1 MTIYLPG
8 YQAIEKFYESSRS
21 SIYRARRSMDLI
33 PVILKTSSQESRS
46 PKEIDRFQVEYNI
59 LRSLNIEGVVTA
71 YGLETYQEIPVII
84 LEDFGG
90 KSLQAWLDERIFSLE
105 EFLGLAI
112 RLTSILGEIHQHNI
126 IHKDV
131 NPSNIVFNPT
141 TGQVKIVDFGL
152 ATVLSP
158 ENLTFQNSDVLE
170 GTLAYISP
178 EQTGRMNRS
187 IDYRTDFYSL
197 GVTFYQLLSDRLPF
211 ETTDAL
217 ELVHCHLARE
227 PIPLDRIDPSIP
239 LSLSDLVMKL
249 MAKNAAD
256 RYQTTDEILVDLQA
270 CLDLIARTIITTEK
284 VAELDRTLTI
294 THTHSTST
302 SSNTTGSAAL
312 DLAALMKASQA
323 LAGEI
328 VLDKLLAKLM
338 KIAIE
343 NSGAQRGCLLLESNG
358 ELEIAAIVEP
368 QSVSILPAIPLNS
381 EASSNLVSLTIVNYV
396 ASTQE
401 SIVLNR
407 ATEDPRFDRDAYIID
422 RQPKSILCTPLVYQG
437 KRAGILY
444 LENNLTTDAFTPQR
458 LKVIQ
463 FLSTQAA
470 ISLDNAQLYNQ
481 LELRVQQRTL
491 ELTKTNDR
499 LQAEIL
505 ERQKSEQILR
515 SIVAGTVS
523 ATGVD
528 FFRSLVRSLA
538 DALDVRYAFIS
549 ECMDAP
555 PTRVR
560 SFAFWQGN
568 EFGDEFE
575 YALHGTPCERIIG
588 SNSYQCFPAQIQ
600 ALFPAEK
607 DEFEAMAAQSYA
619 GIPLITSTGNMLGHL
634 AVLDDK
640 QMESNARNQAIME
653 IFAAR
658 AVAEMERLQVE
669 DALRVSETKFS
680 TAFRSSPDAITI
692 STLND
697 GCYIEINDSCLRMLG
712 YHREEMLGRTTLELG
727 VWANPA
733 DRIAIA
739 QQLQQQG
746 TVSNLEI
753 WFRRKSGEIFP
764 TLFSAE
770 AIYLEDEPCLLAVA
784 ADITI
789 IKQAE
794 KALAR
799 LAEIGELAATIV
811 HEVRNPLTTILMGLN
826 AFKKLQLSDRFQE
839 YLALSLDEA
848 DRLQRLLSQ
857 ILLYSKPQTLDRSQL
872 ELNSFILETL
882 NTLQNTPVA
891 SDKHLQFV
899 ANTGAISV
907 LADKDK
913 LKQVLI
919 NLVTNACEA
928 VNPGDIVSINIRSSE
943 TYRVSIQIHNGGMPI
958 PADILPQITKPF
970 FTTKASGTGLGLA
983 IVKRIIEAHDGEFR
997 IESGEEIGSIVTV
1010 QLPLMLP

>member
-1 MTIYLPG
+1 
-8 YQAIEKFYESSRS
+8 
-21 SIYRARRSMDLI
+21 
-33 PVILKTSSQESRS
+33 
-46 PKEIDRFQVEYNI
+46 
-59 LRSLNIEGVVTA
+59 
-71 YGLETYQEIPVII
+71 
-84 LEDFGG
+84 
-90 KSLQAWLDERIFSLE
+90 LQ
-105 EFLGLAI
+105 
-112 RLTSILGEIHQHNI
+112 N
-126 IHKDV
+126 
-131 NPSNIVFNPT
+131 
-141 TGQVKIVDFGL
+141 
-152 ATVLSP
+152 SP
-158 ENLTFQNSDVLE
+158 ERDTKIENS
-170 GTLAYISP
+170 A
-178 EQTGRMNRS
+178 N
-187 IDYRTDFYSL
+187 
-197 GVTFYQLLSDRLPF
+197 
-211 ETTDAL
+211 
-217 ELVHCHLARE
+217 
-227 PIPLDRIDPSIP
+227 
-239 LSLSDLVMKL
+239 
-249 MAKNAAD
+249 
-256 RYQTTDEILVDLQA
+256 
-270 CLDLIARTIITTEK
+270 
-284 VAELDRTLTI
+284 I
-294 THTHSTST
+294 THSQ
-302 SSNTTGSAAL
+302 
-312 DLAALMKASQA
+312 LAKLMKASQT
-323 LAGEI
+323 LASEI
-328 VLDKLLAKLM
+328 VLDELLKKLM
-338 KIAIE
+338 TIAIE
-343 NSGAQRGCLLLESNG
+343 NSAAQRGCSILSNNG
-358 ELEIAAIVEP
+358 RLEIAAIFEP
-368 QSVSILPAIPLNS
+368 ESTSVLLSAIPLDS
-381 EASSNLVSLTIVNYV
+381 EAAKNLVAVAIVNY
-396 ASTQE
+396 AIATQE
-401 SIVLNR
+401 RIAIDCV
-407 ATEDPRFDRDAYIID
+407 TEDARFNRDLID
-422 RQPKSILCTPLVYQG
+422 RRLQSILCVPLIYQD
-437 KRAGILY
+437 KCAGILY
-444 LENNLTTDAFTPQR
+444 LENNLRSAAFTPQQ
-458 LKVIQ
+458 VEIIQ
-463 FLSTQAA
+463 FISTQAA
-470 ISLDNAQLYNQ
+470 ISLANARFYDR
-481 LELRVQQRTL
+481 LELRFQERTSELTQTNERL
-491 ELTKTNDR
+491 EL
-499 LQAEIL
+499 EIL

-568 EFGDEFE
+568 EFGNEFE

-600 ALFPAEK
+600 ALFPEEK
-607 DEFEAMAAQSYA
+607 DDLEAMEAQSYA
-619 GIPLITSTGNMLGHL
+619 GIPLLTSTGDLLGHL

-640 QMESNARNQAIME
+640 EMASNERTQAILE

-658 AVAEMERLQVE
+658 AAAEMERLQVE

-680 TAFRSSPDAITI
+680 TAFRSSPDAIAIT
-692 STLND
+692 TLND

-784 ADITI
+784 ADITLL
-789 IKQAE
+789 KQAE

-882 NTLQNTPVA
+882 TTLQTIPMASGKQLEFVPVEPIYV
-891 SDKHLQFV
+891 SVDRDKF
-899 ANTGAISV
+899 
-907 LADKDK
+907 
-913 LKQVLI
+913 KQVIVNLI
-919 NLVTNACEA
+919 TNACEA
-928 VNPGDIVSINIRSSE
+928 IDIGGVVTTKLDRTEERRICL
-943 TYRVSIQIHNGGMPI
+943 QIHNGGTPI
-958 PADILPQITKPF
+958 PADILPRLTQPF

-983 IVKRIIEAHDGEFR
+983 IVKRIVEAHDGEFT

-1010 QLPLMLP
+1010 RLPTMLS